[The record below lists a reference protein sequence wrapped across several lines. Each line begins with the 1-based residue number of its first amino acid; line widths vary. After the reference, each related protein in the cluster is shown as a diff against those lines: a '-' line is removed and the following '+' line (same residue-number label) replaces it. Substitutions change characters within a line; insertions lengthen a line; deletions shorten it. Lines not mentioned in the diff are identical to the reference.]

1 MKLPAFSSYNGDL
14 PLFAP
19 SFLEDETNMESFSE
33 VWKAVCDH
41 CIENGSINTVGY
53 NTWLSAMKPIKMEN
67 GVAIFSVRVSFQ
79 RTTIEQNYFSK
90 LLPAFEEIVGFPVQ
104 IHIVSEDEQPVVS
117 PEKAALTKNLK
128 KSYDQAKYEYTFDT
142 FIVGA
147 SNKFAHAAALAVA
160 SNPANAYNPLFI
172 YGNSGLGKTH
182 LLKAIHTEILNNKP
196 DCVIIYTKGEEFTSQ
211 FISSLGNGTASTFQ
225 EKYRMADV
233 LLIDD
238 IQFISGKKETQVS
251 FFHIFEKLYED
262 HKQIVL
268 TSDRPPRE
276 IQALDERLRSRFEW
290 GLVADIA
297 PPDFETRFAIVKRK
311 ADLLDI
317 ELSDEVIN
325 FIANKLKTNIRQLE
339 GTVKRLKAYQTLE
352 NRKPSLQ
359 LAQTAIRDMLTDVNL
374 VINDDDIIMEV
385 ARTFNVTPADIV
397 SKKRQSNISL
407 ARQVTIHVMKEVSQ
421 HTLKTIGEVLGGR
434 DHSTII
440 YSNQQVEEMMKRDP
454 TFKATVQ
461 DIITNLKQD
470 M

>member
-1 MKLPAFSSYNGDL
+1 
-14 PLFAP
+14 
-19 SFLEDETNMESFSE
+19 MESFSE

-182 LLKAIHTEILNNKP
+182 LLKAIHAEILNNKP

-268 TSDRPPRE
+268 TLSL
-276 IQALDERLRSRFEW
+276 IHICC
-290 GLVADIA
+290 GLI
-297 PPDFETRFAIVKRK
+297 
-311 ADLLDI
+311 L
-317 ELSDEVIN
+317 
-325 FIANKLKTNIRQLE
+325 IRGFSL
-339 GTVKRLKAYQTLE
+339 
-352 NRKPSLQ
+352 PSF
-359 LAQTAIRDMLTDVNL
+359 TDVSAERPVCL
-374 VINDDDIIMEV
+374 
-385 ARTFNVTPADIV
+385 FW
-397 SKKRQSNISL
+397 
-407 ARQVTIHVMKEVSQ
+407 
-421 HTLKTIGEVLGGR
+421 GGFYTSIR
-434 DHSTII
+434 
-440 YSNQQVEEMMKRDP
+440 P
-454 TFKATVQ
+454 
-461 DIITNLKQD
+461 
-470 M
+470 